1 MFPLDLSVKIIQVFD
16 EFFFLS
22 IFTKHGGHLFAQ
34 SRNYIRMDFGQ
45 SGTLD
50 EVVELKSRRF
60 ALIQCTVCPH
70 AYIAKIQDFGF
81 RHFYGKFMCF

>member
-22 IFTKHGGHLFAQ
+22 IFTKHGGHLFAKA
-34 SRNYIRMDFGQ
+34 RNYIRMDFGQ
-45 SGTLD
+45 SSTLD

-60 ALIQCTVCPH
+60 ALVDQERERLLISFVS
-70 AYIAKIQDFGF
+70 
-81 RHFYGKFMCF
+81 